1 MCKKYIKDCVDSIFS
16 ILPYYDAVSIIMGDK
31 TKSFDVLYS
40 KSLSDFLVQ
49 LQNEVDKNKDTF
61 NAKYSKEFI
70 IDFFIKYCEKEAL
83 LNLNKKE
90 YYALVNA
97 ILKKMTNKIYK
108 IKATEE

>member
-61 NAKYSKEFI
+61 VITEVIASGDI
-70 IDFFIKYCEKEAL
+70 VDGS
-83 LNLNKKE
+83 NLENDYFGYGHE
-90 YYALVNA
+90 V
-97 ILKKMTNKIYK
+97 ISHQ
-108 IKATEE
+108 